1 MITKDKET
9 NQVILILL
17 LMAFAFGFL
26 IAKGIYDNTPITRAD
41 IYEINQPQ
49 WYE

>member
-17 LMAFAFGFL
+17 LAAFAFGFL
-26 IAKGIYDNTPITRAD
+26 VAEGIYNNTPITRAD
-41 IYEINQPQ
+41 VYEINQPQ
-49 WYE
+49 YYE